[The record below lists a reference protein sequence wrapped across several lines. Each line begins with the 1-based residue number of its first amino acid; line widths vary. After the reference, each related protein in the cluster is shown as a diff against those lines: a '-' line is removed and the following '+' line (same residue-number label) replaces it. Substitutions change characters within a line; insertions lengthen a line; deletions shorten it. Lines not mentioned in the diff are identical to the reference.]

1 MPTLLGANQFTRWHS
16 NLPVNAV
23 FTEFN
28 VCASCT
34 KSLLLLTCVVAANAT
49 NQSTLLHSLWWL
61 SIVRSAESGCELSK
75 SFYVSGV
82 YTEWHVLMQDSL
94 PASAF
99 HYHECKNVNIL
110 LKIRFLK
117 VCSSHITLCT
127 CIEVWLHMVHMVSS
141 SKMSSSIEAHCNIC
155 V

>member
-34 KSLLLLTCVVAANAT
+34 KSLLLLTCVVAANAA

-110 LKIRFLK
+110 LKNLIFKSLLI
-117 VCSSHITLCT
+117 SHHIVYMYRSVASCG
-127 CIEVWLHMVHMVSS
+127 SYG
-141 SKMSSSIEAHCNIC
+141 
-155 V
+155 